1 MSDLNPNIISL
12 LNTLASGQFA
22 SGEALGE
29 QLSVSRAAIAKYI
42 KQLEQLG
49 LDIYSV
55 KGKGYRLAQPISL
68 LNAQAINAQIDAPEV
83 EIFTL
88 IDSTNQHLLNR
99 IGQLE
104 KGHTCIAECQQAGR
118 GRRGRTWVSPFAS
131 HLYLSMYWQLD
142 EGMAAAMGLSLVTGI
157 AVVNALTAMNISGV
171 KLKWPNDIYVEGKK
185 LAGILVEMSA
195 QASGPCQLVIGL
207 GLNVNMP
214 IQASAAIDQPWTDIK
229 QVAGKE
235 IDRNELA
242 HNVILALRETLRLY
256 EREGLSPFL
265 ASWQKMD
272 AFANKPVKLLIA
284 EKEVRGIARGIDKN
298 GALLLEANGVV
309 KPFIGGEISL
319 RGV

>member
-1 MSDLNPNIISL
+1 MSELNPNIISL
-12 LNTLASGQFA
+12 LTTLAKGEFI

-29 QLSVSRAAIAKYI
+29 QLAVSRASIAKYI

-55 KGKGYRLAQPISL
+55 KGKGYKLAQPVSL
-68 LNAQAINAQIDAPEV
+68 LNAENINQQVGAPEV
-83 EIFTL
+83 EVFTV
-88 IDSTNQHLLNR
+88 IDSTNQYLLNR
-99 IGQLE
+99 IGQLQ
-104 KGHTCIAECQQAGR
+104 KGHACLAECQQAGR

-131 HLYLSMYWQLD
+131 HLYLSLYWQLD

-157 AVVNALTAMNISGV
+157 AVVNALTAMNIKGV
-171 KLKWPNDIYVEGKK
+171 QLKWPNDVYVEGKK

-214 IQASAAIDQPWTDIK
+214 VQASEAIDQPWTDLK
-229 QVAGKE
+229 QVAGQE
-235 IDRNELA
+235 VDRNILA
-242 HNVILALRETLRLY
+242 QNVILALRQTLTLY
-256 EREGLSPFL
+256 EREGLAPFIS
-265 ASWQKMD
+265 SWQQMD

-284 EKEVRGIARGIDKN
+284 DKEVKGIARGIDKN
-298 GALLLEANGVV
+298 GALLLEANGVI

-319 RGV
+319 RGA